1 MNSLAEMAAQQ
12 KLPVEFDADLDRAEQ
27 QIGQDCLIAT
37 EEWLCEKVQALNDC
51 QEMLDLA
58 TPEQLETLVYKNMAR
73 AMNIL
78 KRDFVVSHKVF
89 SDPQLRETL
98 RVIGW
103 QWAKL
108 VS

>member
-12 KLPVEFDADLDRAEQ
+12 NIPVEFDADLDRAEQ
-27 QIGQDCLIAT
+27 QIGQDCLVAT

-78 KRDFVVSHKVF
+78 KCDYFVSLKVYN
-89 SDPQLRETL
+89 DPKLREAL
-98 RVIGW
+98 KVVGW
-103 QWAKL
+103 RWAEL
-108 VS
+108 V

>member
-12 KLPVEFDADLDRAEQ
+12 NIPVGFDADLDRAEQ

-37 EEWLCEKVQALNDC
+37 EEWLCEKVQMLNDI
-51 QEMLDLA
+51 EELLDRAKPEERAML
-58 TPEQLETLVYKNMAR
+58 ER

-78 KRDFVVSHKVF
+78 KRDYFVSLKVYN
-89 SDPQLRETL
+89 DPKLREAL
-98 RVIGW
+98 KIVGW
-103 QWAKL
+103 RWAKL

>member
-12 KLPVEFDADLDRAEQ
+12 NIPVEFDADLDRAEA

-37 EEWLCEKVQALNDC
+37 EEWLCEKVQMLNDV
-51 QEMLDLA
+51 QELLDRAEPKERA
-58 TPEQLETLVYKNMAR
+58 TLKR

-78 KRDFVVSHKVF
+78 KRDYFVSLKVLN
-89 SDPQLRETL
+89 DPKLREAL
-98 RVIGW
+98 EIVGW
-103 QWAKL
+103 RWAKL